1 MGFSG
6 GGSNVLKPHKHSSA
20 VQDGSPLNMNNVTQ
34 ATLTRG
40 DVIFSDGAALQRLAI
55 GTPAQ
60 QIKVNAGATA
70 PEYFTPAAAAA
81 VFDKIAEQTV
91 AGTSIDTGA
100 LSDCDDYARL
110 LFEFVFDNDATEPLD
125 IQWYDNT
132 GSILTPYYQL
142 EGFTNGA
149 IFNTGSSVASLQ
161 LSNSVN
167 VATEGVGGFVEVVN
181 KRLSNGHGGFGRAS
195 WAGESAAG
203 MCAFNNKGYA
213 GGTGVAVQGFKIIS
227 PTSISNAFFTLYGST

>member
-6 GGSNVLKPHKHSSA
+6 GGTNVLKPHKHSSA
-20 VQDGSPLNMNNVTQ
+20 VQDGSPLNMDNVTQ
-34 ATLTRG
+34 ATLTAG

-70 PEYFTPAAAAA
+70 PEYFTPAAAASDFA
-81 VFDKIAEQTV
+81 LIAEVSTP
-91 AGTSIDTGA
+91 GTAIDTTA
-100 LSDCDDYARL
+100 LSECDDYSRL
-110 LFEFVFDNDATEPLD
+110 LFAFAFDCDSAAPLEF
-125 IQWYDNT
+125 QWYNNSGVLFT
-132 GSILTPYYQL
+132 SSYQL

-149 IFNTGSSVASLQ
+149 IFNLSPSVASLQ

-167 VATEGVGGFVEVVN
+167 VATEGVGGFIEVVN

-195 WAGESAAG
+195 WAGESKGG
-203 MCAFNNKGYA
+203 MCAFNNKGYL
-213 GGTGVAVQGFKIIS
+213 GGNGPAVQGFSMIN
-227 PTSISNAFFTLYGST
+227 PTNFDTATWSLWGST